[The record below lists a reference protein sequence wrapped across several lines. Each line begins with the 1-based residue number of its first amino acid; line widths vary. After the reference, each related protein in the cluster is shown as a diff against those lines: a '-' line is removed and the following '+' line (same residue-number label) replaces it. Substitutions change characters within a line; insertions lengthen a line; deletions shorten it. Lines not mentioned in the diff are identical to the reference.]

1 MSRKSKRK
9 QKKLGKLL
17 FSFLLLLILAATGY
31 LYNEG
36 YLPLP
41 GTDTTAPS
49 ALPVDGLLTVHYI
62 DVGQADCTLLI
73 CDGEYLLIDG
83 GENGDGDEVAAYLQ
97 ALGVTKLDLVVGT
110 HAHSDHIGGLDEVL
124 ELIPAEEVWYP
135 EYRHGTKTESDFLA
149 AAEAQGLAP
158 LQPELGATY
167 ALGDAVVTV
176 LGPVEAKYSDENDT
190 SIVLLVQF
198 GSTRF
203 LFCGDASAP
212 AEEDMLEYWDDSY
225 FRADVLKVSHHG
237 SQSSSTTDFL
247 AAIDPAYGIIS
258 SGGEYG
264 HPHQTTLDKLGDAEI
279 LIFRTDMLGSI
290 VFVSDGTELAQ
301 PTWENTDQEPYIP

>member
-1 MSRKSKRK
+1 MKKRTK
-9 QKKLGKLL
+9 KKLGKLL
-17 FSFLLLLILAATGY
+17 FSLLLLLILAATGY
-31 LYNEG
+31 LYSEG

-41 GTDTTAPS
+41 GTDTTAPPP
-49 ALPVDGLLTVHYI
+49 ALPVDGVLTVHYI

-97 ALGVTKLDLVVGT
+97 ELGVTKLDLVVGT
-110 HAHSDHIGGLDEVL
+110 HAHSDHIGGLDEVM
-124 ELIPAEEVWYP
+124 EIIPAEEVWYP
-135 EYRHGTKTESDFLA
+135 EYRHGTKTEKDFLA
-149 AAEAQGLAP
+149 AAEAQGIAP
-158 LQPELGATY
+158 VQPELGATY

-176 LGPVEAKYSDENDT
+176 LGPVELKYTDVNDT

-212 AEEDMLEYWDDSY
+212 AEEDLLERWGSSY
-225 FRADVLKVSHHG
+225 FQADVLKVSHHG
-237 SQSSSTTDFL
+237 SVSSTTTDFL
-247 AAIDPAYGIIS
+247 AAIDPEYGVIS

-264 HPHQTTLDKLGDAEI
+264 HPHQETLDKLGDAEI
-279 LIFRTDMLGSI
+279 LIFRTDLLGSI
-290 VFVSDGTELAQ
+290 VISSDGTEISQ
-301 PTWENTDQEPYIP
+301 PTWENTDKEPYIP